1 MGLAHSALL
10 QLSLSS
16 SSSPC
21 MMLSSSSSVKC
32 RHWNQTWRDSAL
44 FHLKSIKLRHFILY
58 LVILESALRQYQ
70 CNCFISS
77 HNSVITNSR
86 TQVSWSYLLFSFPV
100 CALLQICGLGKVGS
114 LHRGVIGSG
123 QAAASD
129 QVCRQ
134 VRILALG
141 HLTWDTWGI
150 ACIWPPWSSAL
161 QSPVLKMIGF
171 SSIFFWIWIPN
182 ITLLGI
188 IKR

>member
-86 TQVSWSYLLFSFPV
+86 TQVSGSYLLPSFPV

-114 LHRGVIGSG
+114 LHRGVIGLG

-129 QVCRQ
+129 QVQ
-134 VRILALG
+134 ASQNFGTGALG
-141 HLTWDTWGI
+141 IPGALPASGHLGLRLY
-150 ACIWPPWSSAL
+150 SH
-161 QSPVLKMIGF
+161 
-171 SSIFFWIWIPN
+171 
-182 ITLLGI
+182 LLS
-188 IKR
+188 K

>member
-44 FHLKSIKLRHFILY
+44 FHLKSIKLCHFILY

-86 TQVSWSYLLFSFPV
+86 TQVSGFYILPSFPV

-114 LHRGVIGSG
+114 LHRGVIGLRQGCQRSG
-123 QAAASD
+123 D
-129 QVCRQ
+129 QVR
-134 VRILALG
+134 VRILASR
-141 HLTWDTWGI
+141 HLPTSQT
-150 ACIWPPWSSAL
+150 
-161 QSPVLKMIGF
+161 
-171 SSIFFWIWIPN
+171 
-182 ITLLGI
+182 ITHKHASLAPEHLLI
-188 IKR
+188 IKVLFFRLGDIYPCDIYPCDIYP

>member
-58 LVILESALRQYQ
+58 LVILESALCQYQ

-86 TQVSWSYLLFSFPV
+86 TQVSGSYLLPSFPV

-114 LHRGVIGSG
+114 LHRGVIGLG

-129 QVCRQ
+129 QVSRL

-141 HLTWDTWGI
+141 HLGYLGHCLHLATLVFGSTVI
-150 ACIWPPWSSAL
+150 CS
-161 QSPVLKMIGF
+161 QNYRVLK
-171 SSIFFWIWIPN
+171 
-182 ITLLGI
+182 
-188 IKR
+188 